1 MDGGVSCPLDVSF
14 IPSLGYGFPRT
25 YFLHN
30 APPSPP
36 LPLSPSLPPPTHP
49 ETNTPSS
56 LSVPILG
63 TSILGLGM
71 ISASLSIQ
79 TYIVDAFPLY
89 AASATA
95 AIAIWRSIVGALLPL
110 AGLPM
115 YQRLGVGWGNSLL
128 GFIAVALVP
137 VPLLLLRYGERVRTN
152 PRWEVRL

>member
-1 MDGGVSCPLDVSF
+1 
-14 IPSLGYGFPRT
+14 
-25 YFLHN
+25 
-30 APPSPP
+30 
-36 LPLSPSLPPPTHP
+36 
-49 ETNTPSS
+49 
-56 LSVPILG
+56 
-63 TSILGLGM
+63 M